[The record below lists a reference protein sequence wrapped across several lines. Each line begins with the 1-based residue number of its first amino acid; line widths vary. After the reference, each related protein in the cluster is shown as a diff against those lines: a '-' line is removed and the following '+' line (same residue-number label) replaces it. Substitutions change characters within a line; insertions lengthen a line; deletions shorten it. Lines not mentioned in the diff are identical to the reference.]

1 MAPRSGTHST
11 GRGSLDNYISSF
23 WHTHEIIGACN
34 PRRVP
39 YHPGVVA
46 PRWHE
51 NPGHKV
57 IVRASLIAAESG
69 ELCRPVHLLA
79 ALAELDG
86 PISDALHS
94 SAGGVLLPRLAD
106 PPRVAGGGTSYLAM
120 QTQQAAG
127 QLASERG
134 EVEGPEHLFLAVID
148 QAEPEAVNL
157 LGRAGLDM
165 RALRKAALDILGA
178 PPDLPPIALPP
189 LTPAG
194 TMGRPALP
202 VEQLNAGAWGVLCW
216 RQERL
221 PLARIRRRGDWHA
234 LAALES
240 RAAWRVADRFGVDD
254 DQRYS
259 LLVRHSQ
266 EVESLAYAARPALV
280 EARQQLVE
288 RLPGGLL
295 VERLPGG
302 PLLRQRRR
310 RWYRVVPSFM
320 VGWPTW
326 FGNRRVDLRDK
337 RFRLVTRAAYRGQP

>member
-1 MAPRSGTHST
+1 
-11 GRGSLDNYISSF
+11 
-23 WHTHEIIGACN
+23 
-34 PRRVP
+34 
-39 YHPGVVA
+39 
-46 PRWHE
+46 
-51 NPGHKV
+51 
-57 IVRASLIAAESG
+57 
-69 ELCRPVHLLA
+69 
-79 ALAELDG
+79 
-86 PISDALHS
+86 
-94 SAGGVLLPRLAD
+94 
-106 PPRVAGGGTSYLAM
+106 M

-134 EVEGPEHLFLAVID
+134 EVEGPEHLFLALID
-148 QAEPEAVNL
+148 QAEPEAVNM
-157 LGRAGLDM
+157 LGRAGLDV
-165 RALRKAALDILGA
+165 RALRKTALDILGA
-178 PPDLPPIALPP
+178 PPDLPPVALPP

-202 VEQLNAGAWGVLCW
+202 VEQLDADAWGVLCW

-221 PLARIRRRGDWHA
+221 PLARLRRRDDWHA

-266 EVESLAYAARPALV
+266 EVERLAYAARPAVV

-288 RLPGGLL
+288 HLPGGLL

-302 PLLRQRRR
+302 FLLRQRRR
-310 RWYRVVPSFM
+310 RWHRVVPSFM

-326 FGNRRVDLRDK
+326 FGNRRVGLRDK